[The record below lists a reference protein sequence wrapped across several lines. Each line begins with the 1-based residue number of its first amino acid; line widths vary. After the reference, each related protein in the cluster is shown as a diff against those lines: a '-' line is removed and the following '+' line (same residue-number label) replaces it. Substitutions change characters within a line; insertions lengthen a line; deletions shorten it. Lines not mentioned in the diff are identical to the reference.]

1 MPVKYDREKPDRF
14 YVYYI
19 IRTYNEGYS
28 LPHVAYV
35 GKGESGRYLAHL
47 PKLEKGKHRNK
58 TLQEWY
64 NKNDSTWECK
74 IMFGGHTSIEADDK
88 EAYEISKRK
97 KSDSMKAAWA
107 RRKAAKMGE
116 KLAEAAD

>member
-1 MPVKYDREKPDRF
+1 MKAGWVNRK
-14 YVYYI
+14 
-19 IRTYNEGYS
+19 
-28 LPHVAYV
+28 A
-35 GKGESGRYLAHL
+35 
-47 PKLEKGKHRNK
+47 
-58 TLQEWY
+58 
-64 NKNDSTWECK
+64 
-74 IMFGGHTSIEADDK
+74 DK